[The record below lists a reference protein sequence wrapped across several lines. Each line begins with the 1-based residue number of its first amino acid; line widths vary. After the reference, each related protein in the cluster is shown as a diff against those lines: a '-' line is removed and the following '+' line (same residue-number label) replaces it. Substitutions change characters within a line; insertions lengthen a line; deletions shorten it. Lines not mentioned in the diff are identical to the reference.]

1 MVYLKMKIEGEKM
14 MKESKFLIKPMLVG
28 KKVILRPFEEKDC
41 EIMYEIL
48 NEPSL
53 KKLTGSV
60 SSDEEA
66 YAAPQPEEREKIRQ
80 WYMTR
85 NEQNNRLD
93 LAVVYGESNQVI
105 GEVVFN
111 EYDEETDNVN
121 FRVLLSEASCNK
133 GVGTEAL
140 SMFIQYGMEE
150 LGLHKIYLEVYSFN
164 HRAERV
170 YQKVGFK
177 LEGIKREEFIY
188 NQKYIDIK
196 IYGLLQADYLDKK
209 VGKIDI

>member
-1 MVYLKMKIEGEKM
+1 MKLESRKM
-14 MKESKFLIKPMLVG
+14 MKINSNFMIKPVLVG
-28 KKVILRPFEEKDC
+28 EKVILRPFEERDW

-48 NEPSL
+48 NEPDL

-93 LAVVYGESNQVI
+93 LAVVYKESDQVI

-140 SMFIQYGMEE
+140 SMFIQYGIEE
-150 LGLHKIYLEVYSFN
+150 LVLHKISLEVYSFN
-164 HRAERV
+164 PRAERV

-188 NQKYIDIK
+188 NQEYFDTK
-196 IYGLLQADYLDKK
+196 IYGLLKADYLDKK
-209 VGKIDI
+209 CGKLDI